1 MGFFQVLK
9 IIFQSSQVLL
19 QNYSTILS
27 HYTLLCLPIPQI
39 GLLFDFSFSSFLL
52 PSNIQKYVHL
62 QSFLHLM
69 MWKRGNFSKLTLFL
83 KIFHRIIFLFLINE
97 FFFLSQIFSRF
108 CWNVVV
114 QIVTSLFSLPK
125 NVQLQKFQAIYLL

>member
-9 IIFQSSQVLL
+9 IIFQFFYRIIVPYCLITHFYVFQ
-19 QNYSTILS
+19 S
-27 HYTLLCLPIPQI
+27 HKLV
-39 GLLFDFSFSSFLL
+39 SFLTFRSPYFFC

-125 NVQLQKFQAIYLL
+125 NVQLQKF